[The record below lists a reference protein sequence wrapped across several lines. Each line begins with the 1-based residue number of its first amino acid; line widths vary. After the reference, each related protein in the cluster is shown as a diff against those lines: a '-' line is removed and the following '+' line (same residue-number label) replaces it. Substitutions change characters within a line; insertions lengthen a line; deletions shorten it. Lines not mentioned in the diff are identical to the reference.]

1 MTALGDFSRIMD
13 ALFVK
18 LAATTSL
25 FGYCE
30 TVLTPSFHVN
40 FTPLQNIIT
49 FSI

>member
-1 MTALGDFSRIMD
+1 MTALGDFSKNKH

-18 LAATTSL
+18 LAVTTSL
-25 FGYCE
+25 FGYYE
-30 TVLTPSFHVN
+30 TVLTSSFHDN